1 MAVNQLGNNGWEAD
15 FQSAGLS
22 LPMVQDNDSDL
33 IWNNWGGGWRDVM
46 ILDPNNEL
54 VGQFNLT
61 DFSLADPTNYE
72 TLKNMLIEAHP

>member
-1 MAVNQLGNNGWEAD
+1 MNQLGNSGWEAQ
-15 FQSAGLS
+15 FQSDGLS

-33 IWNNWGGGWRDVM
+33 IWQNWGGNWRDVM
-46 ILDPNNEL
+46 ILDANNEL

-61 DFSLADPTNYE
+61 DFNLSDSTNYD